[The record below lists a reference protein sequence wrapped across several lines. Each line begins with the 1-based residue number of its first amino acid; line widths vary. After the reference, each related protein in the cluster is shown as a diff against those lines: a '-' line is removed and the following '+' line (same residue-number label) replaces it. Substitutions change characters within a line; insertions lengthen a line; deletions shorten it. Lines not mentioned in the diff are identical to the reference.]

1 MSKTQTDNNDSAIQI
16 NEDDDID
23 KKILI
28 RKKYGGYRGYDG
40 HFSHCDGSKSKWHTE
55 IPCKSCLKFLK
66 M

>member
-40 HFSHCDGSKSKWHTE
+40 HFSHCDGSKSK
-55 IPCKSCLKFLK
+55 
-66 M
+66 